1 MALLNVGDKAPDFT
15 LPNQDNKLIKLS
27 DFAGRYVVIYFYPKA
42 LTPGCT
48 AQACD
53 LRDSLQ
59 ILQDY
64 NATVLGIS
72 ADKPVLLK
80 RFQEEE
86 HLNFNLLSD
95 VEHKVIDAYGAWQ
108 EKSMYGKTYM
118 GIQRMSYILAPNL
131 TVMQVLPKV
140 SPKTHLVEVMQ
151 AISLK

>member
-59 ILQDY
+59 ILQDH

-108 EKSMYGKTYM
+108 EKSMYGKIYM
-118 GIQRMSYILAPNL
+118 GIQRMSYILAPDL

-140 SPKTHLVEVMQ
+140 SPKTHLAEVMR